1 MIKGLILV
9 AVAYLLICL
18 LAYLFQEKL
27 MFFPERLPADYEY
40 EYDTSFE
47 ELDFRTGPK
56 TLINALLFRSEKPKG
71 LVYYFHGNAGS
82 LRSWGNVAGDLVS
95 LGYDV
100 LIIDYRGYGK
110 SSGRMSEKGLYHD
123 AQYIYDE
130 MRQRYGE
137 EKIILYGRS
146 IGSAPA
152 AYVAS
157 RNKPRMLVLEAPFY
171 NLKELAR
178 RTYPILP
185 TFLLRYSYRV
195 NELAAQAS
203 CPVHIFHGDRDEVI
217 DYSYG
222 VKLAEELG
230 SRGRLYTIEGGHH
243 NDLDSFPEYQ
253 EKLGEVLGSKN

>member
-1 MIKGLILV
+1 MLKALLLV
-9 AVAYLLICL
+9 VVGYLLICL

-27 MFFPERLPADYEY
+27 MFFPEKLPADYKYEY
-40 EYDTSFE
+40 ETPFQ
-47 ELDFRTGPK
+47 ELDFAVGEKARV
-56 TLINALLFRSEKPKG
+56 NALLFESEAGKG

-82 LRSWGNVAGDLVS
+82 LRSWGSVAPDFLR

-110 SSGRMSEKGLYHD
+110 SRGRMSEGTLYGD

-130 MRQRYGE
+130 MKGKYGE
-137 EKIILYGRS
+137 ERIVLYGRS

-152 AYVAS
+152 AHLAATN
-157 RNKPRMLVLEAPFY
+157 RPRMLVLEGPFY

-185 TFLLRYSYRV
+185 TFLLRYSYEV
-195 NELAAQAS
+195 NRLAAKAD

-217 DYSYG
+217 HYSYG
-222 VKLAEELG
+222 ERLAEELG
-230 SRGRLYTIEGGHH
+230 ERGTLYTIEGGHH

-253 EKLGEVLGSKN
+253 RKLAEILK